1 MLLTAF
7 LMMSAGDLALAP
19 PIRNY
24 DVDPRVL
31 AAALAAPESA
41 RSAGERPRFCA
52 LVDDRTTGERLT
64 KYRTRSEWIALGVV
78 PVRS

>member
-1 MLLTAF
+1 MLLTAV

-19 PIRNY
+19 SIRNH
-24 DVDPRVL
+24 DVNPRVL
-31 AAALAAPESA
+31 ATALAAPESGQ
-41 RSAGERPRFCA
+41 SASKGPRFCA

-64 KYRTRSEWIALGVV
+64 KCRTRSEWIALGVV